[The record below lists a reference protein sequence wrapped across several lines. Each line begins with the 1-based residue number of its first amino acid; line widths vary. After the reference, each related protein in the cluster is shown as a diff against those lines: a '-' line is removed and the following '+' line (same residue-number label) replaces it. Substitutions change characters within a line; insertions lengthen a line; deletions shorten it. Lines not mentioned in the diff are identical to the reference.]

1 MTNLFSNINMF
12 HKIAKADEQPFALWY
27 LQHIDSRLER
37 LSLDFTNGIN
47 PPSPPKGEITIE
59 HRAGNG
65 NVSLKTPPVETETAT
80 PRAQAEADTM
90 YSHHAESNHS
100 SSASF
105 NSSSSS
111 EPSPQD
117 SLLELI
123 NTPDRG
129 MGVFA
134 RRKIKAG
141 TLVLVERPLIIL
153 DKDEET
159 NPAAIER
166 EFAALSRADQKV
178 YLRLWDA
185 EKSGMSRVVSIYYSN
200 CYNCDEFVKP
210 KQANTTATTSSSRHN
225 KHDSSAV
232 RDARTTAGGGSAI
245 GAFASRLN
253 HSCVPN
259 VQFSYDETTNEM
271 QFRAI
276 RDIARGKEICS
287 NYDKVVFE
295 TRSKRQR
302 KQQIYYGFV
311 CTCEACEPHTEFW
324 ARSDERRKGMYA
336 AFRIVLECEKRYSDN
351 TTDIPTERNGVH
363 VGSDGGDNAINNS
376 SSSSTKTDDG
386 NTATVT
392 ATAPAAVT
400 DSQTPQPNRVEK
412 QKQKNKKNKN
422 AKSHQHSTPTSTTTA
437 PQDGRPVHNND
448 AKLGDQGTP
457 QPHAAS
463 VNVINEALTALTKL
477 ETLLL
482 KEALL
487 GTPLANTYRSMAKW
501 AERKHDI
508 LGSIQYKR
516 KELDV
521 CRIAFGERA
530 VRCREIED
538 KLDKLA
544 MAKLATLGLT
554 D

>member
-1 MTNLFSNINMF
+1 M
-12 HKIAKADEQPFALWY
+12 HA
-27 LQHIDSRLER
+27 
-37 LSLDFTNGIN
+37 
-47 PPSPPKGEITIE
+47 
-59 HRAGNG
+59 
-65 NVSLKTPPVETETAT
+65 
-80 PRAQAEADTM
+80 
-90 YSHHAESNHS
+90 HHAESNHS
-100 SSASF
+100 FSASF

-111 EPSPQD
+111 ESSPQD
-117 SLLELI
+117 SLLELV

-134 RRKIKAG
+134 TRKIKAG

-153 DKDEET
+153 DKNEET
-159 NPAAIER
+159 TPAAIER

-210 KQANTTATTSSSRHN
+210 KQANTTTTPDQRDATTGTVTAGS
-225 KHDSSAV
+225 
-232 RDARTTAGGGSAI
+232 TAGGGSAI

-253 HSCVPN
+253 HSCLPN
-259 VQFSYDETTNEM
+259 VQFSYDETTNQM

-302 KQQIYYGFV
+302 KQQIYYGFI

-324 ARSDERRKGMYA
+324 AKSDERRKGMYA
-336 AFRIVLECEKRYSDN
+336 AFRIVQACEKRYNDN
-351 TTDIPTERNGVH
+351 PTNISTERNGVH
-363 VGSDGGDNAINNS
+363 VSSDGGDNTTNS
-376 SSSSTKTDDG
+376 SSMKTNDG
-386 NTATVT
+386 KTATD
-392 ATAPAAVT
+392 TAPAVESRVPET
-400 DSQTPQPNRVEK
+400 HQVEK
-412 QKQKNKKNKN
+412 QKNPKKNKK
-422 AKSHQHSTPTSTTTA
+422 AKSHHKSTTSTA
-437 PQDGRPVHNND
+437 HARDGGRPWHIDNAD
-448 AKLGDQGTP
+448 LGDDYD
-457 QPHAAS
+457 AS
-463 VNVINEALTALTKL
+463 QTVSLVVDEALAALTKL

-482 KEALL
+482 KETLL

-501 AERKHDI
+501 AERKHDV
-508 LGSIQYKR
+508 GGTVQYKR
-516 KELDV
+516 KELGV

-538 KLDKLA
+538 KLAKLKLA
-544 MAKLATLGLT
+544 MATC
-554 D
+554 